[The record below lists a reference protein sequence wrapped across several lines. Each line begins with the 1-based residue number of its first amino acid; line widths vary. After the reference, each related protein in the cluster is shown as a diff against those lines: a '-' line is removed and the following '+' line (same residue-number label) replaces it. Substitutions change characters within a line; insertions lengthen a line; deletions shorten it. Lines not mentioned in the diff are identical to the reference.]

1 MEEELLYRQPPHSP
15 EAEYSVLGSMLV
27 NSHCIPQVIEALKA
41 EDFYLEQNQLFF
53 RTIHTMFSHAKV
65 IDPVT
70 ALEQLRLN
78 SDLDEAASRNY
89 VMQLL
94 DVTPTAANVTEY
106 IEIVRD
112 FSLMRRVAQAM
123 EDILGMVQRKDGSG
137 QEILEAAE
145 QRIYAIRQGRAA
157 QGLIPISQVIQDVYG
172 RLEELAANDDHMP
185 GLSTGLS
192 DLDRAISGLN
202 NSDLILL
209 AARPGMGKTSMA
221 LNLLLNV
228 GKSSGKSA
236 VFFSLEMSREQL
248 AMRLLSNEAFIDNK
262 KLTTGDLNDED
273 WGKIALACAAL
284 NQTKIL
290 IDDNPMLTAADMLAK
305 CRRVENLGLV
315 CIDYLQ
321 LMQSSGGKS
330 YAGENRQQAVSDISR
345 SLKIMAKELNVPVL
359 CLSQLSRANES
370 RSDKRAPSNRMR
382 ILSCFSTEMTIITLK
397 ASTAIRPSASLP
409 RTATARRARSCSSG
423 CRNSPPSPAWTGSIR
438 SKPWPNNWNESCSVW
453 RQIMGC
459 SHPAVTSWWPAPAAG
474 IPCVCSPSCGI
485 CGTPWASPFPPPT
498 LTINYDQRRRRKRN
512 LSTTG
517 VQNWAS
523 PVSLALRL

>member
-273 WGKIALACAAL
+273 WGLS
-284 NQTKIL
+284 L
-290 IDDNPMLTAADMLAK
+290 IH
-305 CRRVENLGLV
+305 
-315 CIDYLQ
+315 I
-321 LMQSSGGKS
+321 
-330 YAGENRQQAVSDISR
+330 
-345 SLKIMAKELNVPVL
+345 
-359 CLSQLSRANES
+359 
-370 RSDKRAPSNRMR
+370 
-382 ILSCFSTEMTIITLK
+382 
-397 ASTAIRPSASLP
+397 
-409 RTATARRARSCSSG
+409 
-423 CRNSPPSPAWTGSIR
+423 
-438 SKPWPNNWNESCSVW
+438 
-453 RQIMGC
+453 
-459 SHPAVTSWWPAPAAG
+459 
-474 IPCVCSPSCGI
+474 
-485 CGTPWASPFPPPT
+485 
-498 LTINYDQRRRRKRN
+498 
-512 LSTTG
+512 
-517 VQNWAS
+517 
-523 PVSLALRL
+523 